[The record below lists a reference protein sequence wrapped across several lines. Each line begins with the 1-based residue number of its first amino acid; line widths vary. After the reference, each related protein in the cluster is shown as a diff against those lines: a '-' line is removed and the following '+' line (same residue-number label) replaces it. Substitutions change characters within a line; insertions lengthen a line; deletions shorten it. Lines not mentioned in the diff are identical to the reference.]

1 MKNLRLQLIAAAAAF
16 LIPQMIGVGMAT
28 VALNGGRTWGPATFS
43 IILGLFLMIG
53 PIWAIMTIK
62 QFEDHVLT
70 KSDRRFWLLAEM
82 VVLIFAAFAIILFD
96 VDELKLLWSAP

>member
-1 MKNLRLQLIAAAAAF
+1 MKNLRFQLVAAAVAF
-16 LIPQMIGVGMAT
+16 LFFQMIGAWMAT

-53 PIWAIMTIK
+53 PIWGIMTLK
-62 QFEDHVLT
+62 QFEDHILS

-82 VVLIFAAFAIILFD
+82 CVLILAVLAIILYD
-96 VDELKLLWSAP
+96 VDELKLLWSTP

>member
-62 QFEDHVLT
+62 QFEDWT
-70 KSDRRFWLLAEM
+70 
-82 VVLIFAAFAIILFD
+82 FD
-96 VDELKLLWSAP
+96 IVNRTRKRLSQFKYFYN